1 MMELVDARVGG
12 RTAPRPFAPGGG
24 HLAGWLTRRRAVALP
39 RCAGGDIFETAE
51 VVSCFLRLY
60 RAVLPDIAPRRVA
73 ARALGRGYAAADD
86 LARGFIADLRARGYP
101 LADADTLAMIER
113 ETGDD
118 GLPFYTQSIPL
129 GGARG
134 WHDDIEGGY
143 RPSPLETLIVGL
155 ATDWEAP
162 GAAWEDRLHL
172 PLPADALARLW
183 AHEERYLL
191 AAWRASRAGEASARA
206 RPTAASPTRTDA
218 MSVALGGD
226 RVGAFRRLSGPLRDA
241 PLVASYAA
249 GATTNPLLDLDDED
263 LPLFSADMDI
273 EWTVDNIAAT
283 IHLGR
288 EASGLRRRIAR
299 ARTALAS
306 PRATDSVLDALD
318 RTLAPGEGRS

>member
-24 HLAGWLTRRRAVALP
+24 HLAGWLTRRRAVAVP

-134 WHDDIEGGY
+134 WRDDIEGGY

-155 ATDWEAP
+155 ATDWEAL
-162 GAAWEDRLHL
+162 GAAWENRLNL

-191 AAWRASRAGEASARA
+191 AAWRASRAGDAAAGRTRA
-206 RPTAASPTRTDA
+206 AALPARTDA
-218 MSVALGGD
+218 MSVALVGD
-226 RVGAFRRLSGPLRDA
+226 RVGAFRRLSGPLCDA

-249 GATTNPLLDLDDED
+249 GTTTNPLLDLNDED
-263 LPLFSADMDI
+263 LPVFSADMDI
-273 EWTVDNIAAT
+273 AWTVDTIAAT

-288 EASGLRRRIAR
+288 EAAGLRRRITRAR
-299 ARTALAS
+299 AALAS